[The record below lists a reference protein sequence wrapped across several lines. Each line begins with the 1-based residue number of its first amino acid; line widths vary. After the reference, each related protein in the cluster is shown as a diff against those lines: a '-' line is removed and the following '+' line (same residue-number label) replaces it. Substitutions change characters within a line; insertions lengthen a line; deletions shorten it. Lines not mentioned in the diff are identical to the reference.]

1 MNMSDV
7 EVPQWNVDL
16 SFGER
21 GKEEPKSD
29 PNVEQRQLERD
40 RKWGRKME
48 QHKESVK
55 YDGRSKQVK

>member
-48 QHKESVK
+48 QH
-55 YDGRSKQVK
+55 